1 MMMILLIMVVVEQA
15 TSFHPQPPTLA
26 PAQLP
31 HFSGSQD
38 TCIHVICAY
47 KCEFKCLW
55 RRPFSVEYM
64 DCVADCM
71 QDCLP
76 RTTTDVN
83 TFTPACPKFGFG
95 MYKAPK
101 PSLSLSLSLSLS
113 SRKHACSHTYACC
126 IFPCVRL
133 HIIYIY

>member
-1 MMMILLIMVVVEQA
+1 MQEKMGTDDGNKRIRGMMMMILLIMVVVEQA

-38 TCIHVICAY
+38 SCIHVICAY

-83 TFTPACPKFGFG
+83 TFTPACPKFGFVPNAKETRR
-95 MYKAPK
+95 MKRVIPRH
-101 PSLSLSLSLSLS
+101 L
-113 SRKHACSHTYACC
+113 
-126 IFPCVRL
+126 
-133 HIIYIY
+133 